1 MDDFSISEDTIVT
14 NTQTARTLRRA
25 DVVFVL
31 DCTGTMKTILR
42 AITSA
47 ITEVVE
53 VYSRSKVQ
61 IRLGLVEYR
70 DLTEEEDEHLN
81 RMHFHTFGEKSNF
94 TKDID
99 EYTDALRNL
108 KAQGGGP
115 PPEST
120 YDALAHACFEGDWD
134 EKADKILVLFSDAI
148 PYRFGEIV
156 DNLCAL
162 CGVLQEKKIDQLHFV
177 INRGNN
183 KVLSRFTPMLRCV
196 PDVRDPRYT
205 IFGNTYDIYAPG
217 EKRGPNEEPSDF
229 NHLKNV
235 LLNIA
240 KTSGDQAGGNT
251 SGSLA
256 YADEEALRPTHV
268 QGCALDRMR
277 KKPKPSK
284 KTTPQPDPKPLQEG
298 DGLDEPKRTTTDGKY
313 KNPYR

>member
-14 NTQTARTLRRA
+14 NTKTARTLRRA
-25 DVVFVL
+25 DVVFLL
-31 DCTGTMKTILR
+31 DCTGTMKTMLR

-70 DLTEEEDEHLN
+70 DLTQEADEHLN

-99 EYTDALRNL
+99 EFTDVLRNL
-108 KAQGGGP
+108 KALGGGP
-115 PPEST
+115 VPEST
-120 YDALAHACFEGDWD
+120 YDALAHACSEGYWD

-148 PYRFGEIV
+148 PYRYGEIV
-156 DNLCAL
+156 DNLCVL

-217 EKRGPNEEPSDF
+217 EDRNEEPSDF

-277 KKPKPSK
+277 KKPKPLK
-284 KTTPQPDPKPLQEG
+284 KTKPDPKPKPIPEVE
-298 DGLDEPKRTTTDGKY
+298 GLDASKRPIADGKHQ
-313 KNPYR
+313 NPYR